1 MARLLRKL
9 GRDDSLAAVVLRVDS
24 PGGSAL
30 ASDLILHEVELL
42 ARRKAVVVSMSD
54 VAASGGYYI
63 AARAAKIVAEP
74 ATITGSIGVVD
85 GKFVTR
91 RLQEEVLGITH
102 DPLKRG
108 RNADLYSPLTAYS
121 PEQDA
126 RVQAMMGRVYETF
139 VGHVAAG
146 RHMSRAAV
154 EAVAGGRVWTGAD
167 AKRRGLVDDLGGL
180 DRAVDLALRTARLP
194 TGEPVRLEYYPEPR
208 RLFDLLHERR
218 EPLLPASLLEL
229 ARSLEHPRPEL
240 LELPPEIARLA
251 RPF

>member
-1 MARLLRKL
+1 
-9 GRDDSLAAVVLRVDS
+9 
-24 PGGSAL
+24 
-30 ASDLILHEVELL
+30 
-42 ARRKAVVVSMSD
+42 
-54 VAASGGYYI
+54 
-63 AARAAKIVAEP
+63 
-74 ATITGSIGVVD
+74 
-85 GKFVTR
+85 
-91 RLQEEVLGITH
+91 
-102 DPLKRG
+102 
-108 RNADLYSPLTAYS
+108 
-121 PEQDA
+121 
-126 RVQAMMGRVYETF
+126 
-139 VGHVAAG
+139 
-146 RHMSRAAV
+146 
-154 EAVAGGRVWTGAD
+154 VWTGAD